1 MVSYALILLGITAL
15 FIHFGTFK
23 ALGTEVNVIE
33 PEVEN
38 NYQLKPITTVKY
50 GFLPY
55 WSIADFNES
64 KLEGLTDIAYFSLF
78 LYRNG
83 TIDKSSNH
91 YAYWQDSDT
100 LYFINQKAKNKGI
113 RLSLTVSIHDNETI
127 ESFLV
132 CGTTCWQNSLNQVDA
147 EIINSDYKGINFDFE
162 NTGETSDYISKL
174 YADYIKYMSDNLKQK
189 HGQSFLVV
197 VSTYGDSIT
206 KNRITK
212 ISYLNIP
219 EIDYMFVM
227 AYDFFRP
234 NNDIAGPVAPLT
246 GANTKY
252 HYDVTKMTED
262 YMTQTTSDKLILGMP
277 LYGLNFIVEKPEPYS
292 KRIPGNETIQ
302 YSIQQHLSAIDDIIL
317 RENAEVKW
325 DTVSSTPYFTYF
337 KPVEAVNRIVFFENE
352 QSLKLKEDFAL
363 NKGFAGVG
371 YWALGYR

>member
-1 MVSYALILLGITAL
+1 MISYALILLGITAL
-15 FIHFGTFK
+15 FIYFGTFK
-23 ALGTEVNVIE
+23 ALGTQINVIE

-38 NYQLKPITTVKY
+38 TYQLKPITTIKY

-55 WSIADFNES
+55 WSIATFSES
-64 KLEGLTDIAYFSLF
+64 ELDSLTDLAYFSLF
-78 LYRNG
+78 LNSNG

-91 YAYWQDSDT
+91 YSYWKESDT

-127 ESFLV
+127 EKFLL
-132 CGTTCWQNSLNQVDA
+132 CGATCWQTSLNQVDT
-147 EIINSDYKGINFDFE
+147 EIVESDYKGINFDFE
-162 NTGETSDYISKL
+162 NVGDTPDQISKL
-174 YADYIKYMSDNLKQK
+174 YAEYIKYMSDNLKQR
-189 HGQSFLVV
+189 HGSSFLVV

-206 KNRITK
+206 KNRITN

-219 EIDYMFVM
+219 EINYMFVM

-234 NNDIAGPVAPLT
+234 NNDIAGPVSPLT

-252 HYDVTKMTED
+252 HYDITKMTED
-262 YMTQTTSDKLILGMP
+262 YLTQTTPDKLILGMP
-277 LYGLNFIVEKPEPYS
+277 LYGLNFIVEKPEPYAA
-292 KRIPGNETIQ
+292 RIPGNEAIQ
-302 YSIQQHLSAIDDIIL
+302 YSIQQHLSAINEIIV

-325 DTVSSTPYFTYF
+325 DSVSSTPYFTYF

-363 NKGFAGVG
+363 GKGFSGVG
-371 YWALGYR
+371 YWALGYK